1 MGLIANWP
9 PSCGASRRRVVDGR
23 RQKASVTSR
32 RVPAYLGP
40 QKYFPTE
47 AEEGDQV
54 GVATGLAWTAAGGDL
69 TTVEV
74 MAVPGHGGVQ
84 LTGQLGDVMKESAQA
99 ALTFTRARALSLGL
113 PEMLP
118 RDKRHPHTSAL
129 GQHPQRR
136 PVGGS
141 HHGHRHHLGAD
152 WPSGASRCRDDWRI
166 TLRGRVLPV
175 GGIKEKVL
183 AAHRAGIRTI
193 VLPRRNLK
201 DLDDVT
207 PDIREQLSFA
217 PVESMDE
224 VIAVALC
231 DTSHRGEAL
240 ASPTS
245 GSLTRGAVRPSRPL
259 SASLPASGRVARPR
273 VRRDV
278 VVAG

>member
-1 MGLIANWP
+1 MAIAIM
-9 PSCGASRRRVVDGR
+9 S
-23 RQKASVTSR
+23 
-32 RVPAYLGP
+32 
-40 QKYFPTE
+40 
-47 AEEGDQV
+47 
-54 GVATGLAWTAAGGDL
+54 
-69 TTVEV
+69 
-74 MAVPGHGGVQ
+74 
-84 LTGQLGDVMKESAQA
+84 
-99 ALTFTRARALSLGL
+99 ALSG
-113 PEMLP
+113 
-118 RDKRHPHTSAL
+118 
-129 GQHPQRR
+129 R
-136 PVGGS
+136 PV
-141 HHGHRHHLGAD
+141 R
-152 WPSGASRCRDDWRI
+152 RDVAMTGEL

-231 DTSHRGEAL
+231 DASHRGEAL

-273 VRRDV
+273 SRRDV